1 MNSVM
6 KGRKRGRENET
17 LPYLN
22 PLRHSVHAY
31 DSIREEQAV
40 YYKCQR
46 KTKTK
51 MRENKRD
58 SNSDHLQF
66 AKGSEHVSCWLIM
79 QRETAKMCFIIIML
93 MTMTANAPCT
103 TT

>member
-1 MNSVM
+1 M
-6 KGRKRGRENET
+6 KGRKRERENET

-22 PLRHSVHAY
+22 PLKHSVHAY

-51 MRENKRD
+51 KRENKRD
-58 SNSDHLQF
+58 SNSANLQF
-66 AKGSEHVSCWLIM
+66 VNRFEHV
-79 QRETAKMCFIIIML
+79 
-93 MTMTANAPCT
+93 
-103 TT
+103 